1 MDSGG
6 GVSIG
11 RTGGIIAL
19 ILMRGQTSELNARLA
34 QLQNLLSTW
43 RRGLLLFS
51 GGIDSGLL
59 FHVASNTLGA
69 GLAALTLYGPHNL
82 PRERR
87 AARQWAQTLGVTLF
101 EHEFNPLELPDFRDN
116 TSRRCYA
123 CKGAMYRLGQQVLS
137 EWGGE
142 VLFDGAN
149 RDDLD
154 DYRPGQQAAR
164 ELGVRSPLQE
174 VGFTKAEIRAL
185 SRELSLSGW
194 DKPAQSCLATRFP
207 PNTRLTRTDLEK
219 VATVEEFLQNQGLA
233 LVRLRVHGPLVRL
246 EISPDEWPRL
256 LAVELRTS
264 LTELI
269 QRLGWLYLTLD
280 LKGYQTGSM
289 NPEHE

>member
-1 MDSGG
+1 
-6 GVSIG
+6 
-11 RTGGIIAL
+11 
-19 ILMRGQTSELNARLA
+19 MRRPSPALNARLA
-34 QLQNLLSTW
+34 QLQNWLSTW
-43 RRGLLLFS
+43 RRGLLLYS
-51 GGIDSGLL
+51 GGVDSGLL
-59 FHVASNTLGA
+59 LQVAHDTLGT

-82 PRERR
+82 PRERL
-87 AARQWAQTLGVTLF
+87 AARQWAQTLGVTHF
-101 EHEFNPLELPDFRDN
+101 ENEFNPLDLPDFRDN
-116 TSRRCYA
+116 TPRRCYA
-123 CKGAMYRLGQQVLS
+123 CKSAMYRLARQVLS

-149 RDDLD
+149 RDDLE
-154 DYRPGQQAAR
+154 DYRPGQQAGR

-185 SRELSLSGW
+185 SRELGLPGW

-207 PNTRLTRTDLEK
+207 PNTRLTRSDLEK

-233 LVRLRVHGPLVRL
+233 LVRLRVHGPLLRL
-246 EISPDEWPRL
+246 EISPDDWPRV

-264 LTELI
+264 LNELI

-289 NPEHE
+289 NPESPSGN